1 MYEAKLK
8 CFVCASYLLIETNRA
23 STNRVLWSARRAI
36 ITAAQAS
43 PLFSRGSVSLEQNA
57 FGQPPWRSA
66 LYLFVF
72 NIYCRAVDGSS
83 VVFCGAL
90 AG

>member
-1 MYEAKLK
+1 MFLK
-8 CFVCASYLLIETNRA
+8 ETRA

-66 LYLFVF
+66 LYLFYIVAPSTGRVLCF
-72 NIYCRAVDGSS
+72 
-83 VVFCGAL
+83 VVRSQGDNHGQAAILWL